1 MKSPNTLSLTIWIK
15 ILRISIGIIYIWFG
29 VLNFFHGVSPAE
41 GLAKDTIEMLTLN
54 LIPSSVSIL
63 LLAIWETA
71 AGLLLISGYFLRMA
85 IAVVL
90 VHMACTFT
98 PLLFFPDLSFSAS
111 PYAFTLIGQYI
122 MKNIVIVSALMVIY
136 KFEKEKKDQ

>member
-29 VLNFFHGVSPAE
+29 VLKFFHGVSPAE

-71 AGLLLISGYFLRMA
+71 AGILLISGYFLRMA